1 VDDTM
6 QQEPGTVDTTS
17 DEEATAELAGRL
29 RTIEAL
35 PLDQRAVAFGAVHDE
50 LRVALEGT
58 DEGTH
63 DADDS
68 PGGR

>member
-1 VDDTM
+1 MDDTM
-6 QQEPGTVDTTS
+6 QQEPRTVDTTS

-58 DEGTH
+58 SGDTGQT
-63 DADDS
+63 DDS

>member
-6 QQEPGTVDTTS
+6 QQEPGIVDTTS

-63 DADDS
+63 DADGS

>member
-1 VDDTM
+1 M
-6 QQEPGTVDTTS
+6 QQEPRSVDKTS
-17 DEEATAELAGRL
+17 DEEATAGLAGRL

-50 LRVALEGT
+50 LRVALQGT
-58 DEGTH
+58 GGDTGE
-63 DADDS
+63 ADDS

>member
-1 VDDTM
+1 M
-6 QQEPGTVDTTS
+6 QQEPRSVDTTS
-17 DEEATAELAGRL
+17 DEEATAGLAGRL

-50 LRVALEGT
+50 LRVALQGT
-58 DEGTH
+58 GGDTGE
-63 DADDS
+63 ADDS

>member
-6 QQEPGTVDTTS
+6 QQEPRTVDTTS

-29 RTIEAL
+29 QAIEAL

-58 DEGTH
+58 DGDTGET
-63 DADDS
+63 DDS

>member
-1 VDDTM
+1 MDDTM
-6 QQEPGTVDTTS
+6 QQEPRAVDTTS

-58 DEGTH
+58 GET
-63 DADDS
+63 DDS

>member
-1 VDDTM
+1 M
-6 QQEPGTVDTTS
+6 QQEPRSVHTTS

-58 DEGTH
+58 GGDTGET
-63 DADDS
+63 DDS